1 MKRIV
6 VMGKASDGI
15 FQEEFVLDL
24 SFFNFEN
31 AVTATFFCDPELR
44 ILRVNDN
51 FKEIFPQVESFEG
64 ANLPYLL
71 NTLGVD
77 QETLVRITELLRLE
91 GKMKIPELYVTNSE
105 GKRMYSFLATET
117 DHKIFPFL
125 NGVQGQLID
134 RTEEFR
140 LKQKNDALIQKLED
154 TNNALDEK
162 SKRLTAIAERL
173 AKYLSPQVF
182 ENLFSEEGSES
193 QKYNRKYLTV
203 FFSDIEGFTKLSDRL
218 EPEKLAEIINSY
230 LSDMAK
236 IAIDFGGTI
245 DKFVGDAVM
254 VFFGDPASEGTEE
267 DAVKCLNMAAE
278 MRQRIKLLNDVWQ
291 RKHLIPEGLSV
302 RMGIASGFC
311 TVGDFGSSQ
320 KMDYTILGSPVNLA
334 ARLQGLCQSGEIL
347 LSAETHSAV
356 KEVVEC
362 SEFGPTEIK
371 GLPEPVTY
379 FRLDKIVD
387 SNNARAPFVRYE
399 SENID
404 IWVKRPE
411 EIEKVLTELK
421 QVETEFASR
430 LTK

>member
-1 MKRIV
+1 MEK
-6 VMGKASDGI
+6 SSEGI
-15 FQEEFVLDL
+15 FREEFVLDL
-24 SFFNFEN
+24 SFFNFKN
-31 AVTATFFCDPELR
+31 AVTATFFCDPGLR
-44 ILRVNDN
+44 ILRVNNN
-51 FKEIFPQVESFEG
+51 FREIFPQVESFEG

-105 GKRMYSFLATET
+105 GKKMYSFLATKT
-117 DHKIFPFL
+117 DHGIFPFL
-125 NGVQGQLID
+125 NGVQGQIID
-134 RTEEFR
+134 RTEEYR
-140 LKQKNDALIQKLED
+140 LKQKNEALIQKLED
-154 TNNALDEK
+154 SNGALDEK
-162 SKRLTAIAERL
+162 SRRLTSIAERL

-182 ENLFSEEGSES
+182 ENLFSKEGSES

-203 FFSDIEGFTKLSDRL
+203 FFSDIEGFTRLSDRL
-218 EPEKLAEIINSY
+218 EPEKLAELINSY

-236 IAIDFGGTI
+236 IAIEFGGTI

-254 VFFGDPASEGTEE
+254 VFFGDPTSAGIKE
-267 DAVKCLNMAAE
+267 DAIKCLKMASA
-278 MRQRIKLLNDVWQ
+278 MRQRVKLLNDIWQ
-291 RKHLIPEGLSV
+291 KKHLIPEGLSV

-347 LSAETHSAV
+347 LSAETHSALE
-356 KEVVEC
+356 EVIEC
-362 SEFGPTEIK
+362 RKFGPTAIK
-371 GLPEPVTY
+371 GFPESLPY
-379 FRLDKIVD
+379 FRLDKIAD
-387 SNNARAPFVRYE
+387 SNLTSESFDRYE

-404 IWVKRPE
+404 IWIKKPE
-411 EIEKVLTELK
+411 EIEDVLAELK
-421 QVETEFASR
+421 RVETEFAMR

>member
-1 MKRIV
+1 MEK
-6 VMGKASDGI
+6 SSEGI
-15 FQEEFVLDL
+15 FREEFVLDL
-24 SFFNFEN
+24 SFFNFKN

-44 ILRVNDN
+44 ILRVNNN
-51 FKEIFPQVESFEG
+51 FREIFPQVESFEG

-77 QETLVRITELLRLE
+77 QKTLVRITELLRLE

-105 GKRMYSFLATET
+105 GKKMYSFLATKT
-117 DHKIFPFL
+117 DHEIFPFL
-125 NGVQGQLID
+125 NGVQGQIID
-134 RTEEFR
+134 RTEEYR
-140 LKQKNDALIQKLED
+140 LKQKNEALIQKLED
-154 TNNALDEK
+154 SNGALDEK
-162 SKRLTAIAERL
+162 SRRLTSIAERL

-182 ENLFSEEGSES
+182 ENLFSKEGSES

-203 FFSDIEGFTKLSDRL
+203 FFSDIEGFTRLSDRL
-218 EPEKLAEIINSY
+218 EPEKLAELINSY

-254 VFFGDPASEGTEE
+254 VFFGDPTSAGIEE
-267 DAVKCLNMAAE
+267 DAIKCIKMASA
-278 MRQRIKLLNDVWQ
+278 MRQRVKLLNDIWQ
-291 RKHLIPEGLSV
+291 KKHLIPEGLSV
-302 RMGIASGFC
+302 RMGVASGFC

-347 LSAETHSAV
+347 LSAETYSV
-356 KEVVEC
+356 LEEVIEGKK
-362 SEFGPTEIK
+362 FGPTDLK
-371 GLPEPVTY
+371 GFPEPLPY
-379 FRLDKIVD
+379 FRLDNIAD
-387 SNNARAPFVRYE
+387 SHPTREPFDRYE

-404 IWVKRPE
+404 IWIKKPE
-411 EIEKVLTELK
+411 EIKDVLAELK
-421 QVETEFASR
+421 QVEKEFATR

>member
-1 MKRIV
+1 ME
-6 VMGKASDGI
+6 KASEGI
-15 FQEEFVLDL
+15 FQEEFVLNL
-24 SFFNFEN
+24 SFFNFKN
-31 AVTATFFCDPELR
+31 AVTATFFCDPGLR
-44 ILRVNDN
+44 ILRVNNN
-51 FKEIFPQVESFEG
+51 FREIFPQVESFEG

-105 GKRMYSFLATET
+105 GKKMYSFLATKT
-117 DHKIFPFL
+117 DHGIFPFL
-125 NGVQGQLID
+125 NGVQGQIID
-134 RTEEFR
+134 RTEEYR
-140 LKQKNDALIQKLED
+140 LKQKNEALIQKLEKS
-154 TNNALDEK
+154 NAALDEK
-162 SKRLTAIAERL
+162 SRRLTSIAERL

-182 ENLFSEEGSES
+182 ENLFSKEGSES

-203 FFSDIEGFTKLSDRL
+203 FFSDIEGFTRLSDRL
-218 EPEKLAEIINSY
+218 EPEKLAEVINSY

-254 VFFGDPASEGTEE
+254 VFFGDPTSAGIKE
-267 DAVKCLNMAAE
+267 DAIKCLKMASA
-278 MRQRIKLLNDVWQ
+278 MRQRVKLLNDIWQ
-291 RKHLIPEGLSV
+291 KKHLIPEGLSV

-334 ARLQGLCQSGEIL
+334 ARLQGLCQTEEIL
-347 LSAETHSAV
+347 LSAETHSALE
-356 KEVVEC
+356 EVIEC
-362 SEFGPTEIK
+362 RKFRPTEIK
-371 GLPEPVTY
+371 GFPEPLPY

-387 SNNARAPFVRYE
+387 SNFTSESFDRYE

-404 IWVKRPE
+404 IWIKKPE
-411 EIEKVLTELK
+411 EIEDVLAELK
-421 QVETEFASR
+421 RVETEFATR

>member
-1 MKRIV
+1 MEK
-6 VMGKASDGI
+6 SSEGI
-15 FQEEFVLDL
+15 FREEFVLAL
-24 SFFNFEN
+24 SFFNFKN

-44 ILRVNDN
+44 ILRVNNN
-51 FKEIFPQVESFEG
+51 FREIFPQVESFEG

-91 GKMKIPELYVTNSE
+91 GKMKLPELYVTNSE
-105 GKRMYSFLATET
+105 GKKMYSFLATKT
-117 DHKIFPFL
+117 DHGLFPFL
-125 NGVQGQLID
+125 NGVQGQIID
-134 RTEEFR
+134 RTEEYR
-140 LKQKNDALIQKLED
+140 LKQKNEALIQKLKES
-154 TNNALDEK
+154 NGALDEN
-162 SKRLTAIAERL
+162 SRRLTSIAERL

-182 ENLFSEEGSES
+182 ENLFSKEGSES

-203 FFSDIEGFTKLSDRL
+203 FFSDIEGFTRLSDRL
-218 EPEKLAEIINSY
+218 EPEKLAELINSY

-254 VFFGDPASEGTEE
+254 VFFGDPTSAGIKE
-267 DAVKCLNMAAE
+267 DAIKCLQMASA
-278 MRQRIKLLNDVWQ
+278 MRQRVKLLNDIWQ
-291 RKHLIPEGLSV
+291 KKHLIPEGLSV

-347 LSAETHSAV
+347 LSAETHSALE
-356 KEVVEC
+356 EVIKC
-362 SEFGPTEIK
+362 KKFGPTEIK
-371 GLPEPVTY
+371 GFPEPLPY
-379 FRLDKIVD
+379 FRLDKIAD
-387 SNNARAPFVRYE
+387 SNLTSESFDRYE

-404 IWVKRPE
+404 IWIKKPE
-411 EIEKVLTELK
+411 EIEDVLAELK
-421 QVETEFASR
+421 RVETEFATR
-430 LTK
+430 LAK

>member
-1 MKRIV
+1 MEK
-6 VMGKASDGI
+6 SSEGI
-15 FQEEFVLDL
+15 FREEFVLDL
-24 SFFNFEN
+24 SFFNFDN
-31 AVTATFFCDPELR
+31 AVTATFFCDPGLR
-44 ILRVNDN
+44 ILRVNNN
-51 FKEIFPQVESFEG
+51 FREIFPQVESFEG

-105 GKRMYSFLATET
+105 GKKMYSFLATKT
-117 DHKIFPFL
+117 DHGIFPFL
-125 NGVQGQLID
+125 NGVQGQIID
-134 RTEEFR
+134 RTEEYR
-140 LKQKNDALIQKLED
+140 LKQKNEALIQKLED
-154 TNNALDEK
+154 SNGALDEK
-162 SKRLTAIAERL
+162 SRRLTSIAERL

-182 ENLFSEEGSES
+182 ENLFSKEGSES

-203 FFSDIEGFTKLSDRL
+203 FFSDIEGFTRLSDRL
-218 EPEKLAEIINSY
+218 EPEKLAELINSY

-254 VFFGDPASEGTEE
+254 VFFGDPTSAGVQE
-267 DAVKCLNMAAE
+267 DAIKCLKMASA
-278 MRQRIKLLNDVWQ
+278 MRQRVKLLNDIWQ
-291 RKHLIPEGLSV
+291 KKHLIPEGLSV
-302 RMGIASGFC
+302 RMGVASGFC

-347 LSAETHSAV
+347 LSAETHSALE
-356 KEVVEC
+356 EVIEGKK
-362 SEFGPTEIK
+362 FGPTEIK
-371 GLPEPVTY
+371 GFPEPLPY
-379 FRLDKIVD
+379 FRLDKIAD
-387 SNNARAPFVRYE
+387 SNPTIEPFDRYE

-404 IWVKRPE
+404 IWIKKPE
-411 EIEKVLTELK
+411 QIEDVLAELK
-421 QVETEFASR
+421 RVEKEFATK